1 MQQNLGIGWE
11 KLNVDG
17 DIIVHTGKCILHNVT
32 LNGVTTVGDIA
43 IYDGVADTGTLVAT
57 INARTAVAVSFQ
69 GMTFNYD
76 CKMADGIFVDFT
88 DFAGN
93 VTVTWG

>member
-1 MQQNLGIGWE
+1 MQQNLAIGWE
-11 KLNVDG
+11 KLNVTEDTL
-17 DIIVHTGKCILHNVT
+17 VHTGRSILHAIT
-32 LNGVTTVGDIA
+32 LNGITTVGDIA
-43 IYDGVADTGTLVAT
+43 VYDGIDATGTLVAT

-69 GMTFNYD
+69 GMTFLYD
-76 CKMADGIFVDFT
+76 CKMATGIYIDVT

>member
-1 MQQNLGIGWE
+1 MNPNISFGWNGT
-11 KLNVDG
+11 NVD
-17 DIIVHTGKCILHNVT
+17 DDVIVHTGRCILHNVT

-43 IYDGVADTGTLVAT
+43 IYNGTDATGTLIAT

-76 CKMADGIFVDFT
+76 CEMSTGIFVNFT

-93 VTVTWG
+93 ITVTWA

>member
-1 MQQNLGIGWE
+1 MQQNTAIGWE
-11 KLNVDG
+11 KLNVDS
-17 DIIVHTGKCILHNVT
+17 DTLVHTGKSILHAIT

-43 IYDGVADTGTLVAT
+43 VYDGIDATGTIVAT
-57 INARTAVAVSFQ
+57 INARTAVSVSFQ
-69 GMTFNYD
+69 GMTFIYD
-76 CKMADGIFVDFT
+76 CKMTDGIYIDMT